1 GLDWEGR
8 GGDVLMQQLEANLT
22 RRGGVLMRGTKVESL
37 VVENGACAGVMAQ
50 QNGSSVRIAARA
62 VVVADGGF
70 AANRQMVAQWITPRA
85 DRVLARVGPGA
96 MGDGIRIAEAA
107 GAAVGG
113 FGAFY
118 GHVHHRNAMT
128 DVRLWPYPHLDA
140 VAEVAILIGPDGRR
154 FTDEGLGGV
163 CQANA
168 IAKLP
173 DPLSAHLIMDEA
185 MWQTEP
191 KLTTTVACNPGMGN
205 AGGELVTA
213 PSLDALAQRINVPA
227 ATLAETVREHN
238 TAVEKNVFT
247 GLSVRRTVRRH
258 KPMKLSIGPFHAVPL
273 AAGVTGSMGGVVID

>member
-128 DVRLWPYPHLDA
+128 NAKLWPYPHLDA

-154 FTDEGLGGV
+154 FTDEGQGGV

-168 IAKLP
+168 IARLA
-173 DPLSAHLIMDEA
+173 DPLSAFLVMDEA
-185 MWQTEP
+185 MWEAEP
-191 KLTTTVACNPGMGN
+191 KLTTTVAANPAMVA
-205 AGGELVTA
+205 AGGGRASA
-213 PSLDALAQRINVPA
+213 PPPPPPA
-227 ATLAETVREHN
+227 AADAGR
-238 TAVEKNVFT
+238 APAR
-247 GLSVRRTVRRH
+247 GARSV
-258 KPMKLSIGPFHAVPL
+258 
-273 AAGVTGSMGGVVID
+273 